1 MLDLYSCFRTLCEKP
16 PGVVGGEAAMEFL
29 KEVKAPNNP
38 FGIKVSILR
47 VKWRRERRS

>member
-1 MLDLYSCFRTLCEKP
+1 MLNLYSCFRTLCEKQ

-38 FGIKVSILR
+38 FGIKTSIPR
-47 VKWRRERRS
+47 IKWPRERRS